1 MKCLVS
7 TTFCLPGLIWKN
19 MNQTHDIFSC
29 LFDIAER
36 DELHWMTKSI
46 SKCASHFSSAPS
58 LAVAK
63 KNERSKS

>member
-1 MKCLVS
+1 MKCPVS
-7 TTFCLPGLIWKN
+7 KTFCLPGLILKN

-46 SKCASHFSSAPS
+46 LKCASHFLLAPF

-63 KNERSKS
+63 K